1 MVKAEDRIHELETE
15 QQRNLKEL
23 QTLRDADNNS
33 SKGRSQALEKAHH
46 DIKELEEQ
54 QHMSQQ
60 HELRLQKEINKLNSD
75 LQSAQAKFDELSM
88 TYSAKSKSW
97 ENERQSLSS
106 SKAEAEADARKL
118 EVAVAQL
125 QETEGSLSGREAR
138 LQKALEDGNS
148 RWEEKENLLKKEVEE
163 ASDELKRHREKLET
177 SQAEVVTVKQKLEAS
192 EAHVLDLQ
200 DKIQG
205 LEDEIEVLQMGQDED
220 IDRLNED
227 LIAAKQETE
236 GAKRQLRALQ
246 HDLAKTQ
253 TEKEDLQNQLLVRDS
268 SPRAAPGIRQD
279 LERKVGELT
288 ESLAK
293 LRKERST
300 LQDKVF
306 NLEAANESAKAE
318 NGTLQFD
325 LQASSGT
332 RDQLQQKL
340 QDAQFQLAT
349 LKKEKIFLQAS
360 VTSMSADIQSLQTSS
375 SEVEAARDS
384 ALQASRELR
393 SQLQTVQREA
403 DRKLQAQISA
413 YEHDIENLEQD
424 LEDAQK
430 EKADLAQTNDAS
442 NITITRLKN
451 KITSLERDI
460 SNFRLGRT
468 DRETSVEERK
478 DLHDMLK
485 DAKLEAEDLTLQ
497 IRERDARILAAN
509 SKETELRTQLARV
522 RKERAA
528 QSIRADTAASDLAR
542 LHTAHDALTSQVAE
556 LEARQRS
563 VRFPKSSLTTT
574 TASSSTTLLAANQ
587 AAADDKLA
595 KRHAAEL
602 RGLAKQIE
610 YLSARLCREESF
622 RADLGFVKRY
632 FSQQVAMHA
641 RCTGAD
647 LALVNAM
654 GIATRDV
661 LRSQERR
668 ASPPGLRAVGLMVV
682 AALRIRKAAAE
693 WGRVRSEHERLLK
706 ELTAGRKER
715 SAKRKIAGAP
725 VGREDGLRKGSR
737 QRSEVFS
744 SLGKT

>member
-46 DIKELEEQ
+46 EIKELEEQ
-54 QHMSQQ
+54 QRMSQQ

-97 ENERQSLSS
+97 ESERQSLRS

-125 QETEGSLSGREAR
+125 QETEGSLSGHEAR

-542 LHTAHDALTSQVAE
+542 LHTAHDALTSRVAE

-715 SAKRKIAGAP
+715 SAKGKIAGAL
-725 VGREDGLRKGSR
+725 VGREAGLRKGSR